1 MKVNKSV
8 LVLGATGQ
16 QGGAVARSL
25 RQTGWLVRTL
35 VRDTSSPKSLA
46 LARDGMQLYKG
57 DMEDRSS
64 IESAMAEVDAVF
76 SVQPSSGQGEA
87 YGVTDEQ
94 EVFWGKMV
102 VDIAKV
108 ANVGHLVYSSVIAA
122 GKGVTG
128 MGHFDSKS
136 AIEAHVQELGVAYTI
151 IRPSTFMEILA
162 LPGMG
167 LDQGKFNFF
176 MRPDQ
181 AMQFIAVDDIGKIVA
196 HVLNT
201 PEEFSGRTLDIAGDA
216 ITGVQLQWALSRA
229 LRRPIKY
236 SRFSDRLLTENAF
249 LHRLAVLV
257 DDGRLAGSA
266 DLPSLRQQF
275 GDLTK
280 LVDWL
285 SGPGKPLIEQAAG
298 LSSANLSLR

>member
-1 MKVNKSV
+1 MNVTKSV

-16 QGGAVARSL
+16 QGGAVARWL
-25 RQTGWLVRTL
+25 RQTGWLVRSL

-46 LARDGMQLYKG
+46 LARDGMQLRKG
-57 DMEDRSS
+57 NMEDRSS

-94 EVFWGKMV
+94 EVAWGKTV
-102 VDIAKV
+102 VDIAEA
-108 ANVGHLVYSSVIAA
+108 ANVRHLVYSSVIAA

-136 AIEAHVQELGVAYTI
+136 AIEAHIKKRGVAYTI

-167 LDQGKFNFF
+167 LDHGKFNFF
-176 MRPDQ
+176 MHRDQ

-196 HVLNT
+196 HVLNA
-201 PEEFSGRTLDIAGDA
+201 PDEFSDRTLDIAGDA
-216 ITGVQLQWALSRA
+216 ITGEQLQEALSRA
-229 LRRPIKY
+229 LHRPIEY
-236 SRFSDRLLTENAF
+236 SRFSDRLLTENNF

-257 DDGRLAGSA
+257 DDGRLAGTA

-280 LVDWL
+280 LADWL
-285 SGPGKPLIEQAAG
+285 SGPGKPLIEKAAG
-298 LSSANLSLR
+298 HPSSNLSLR